1 MKLLRKLIWRS
12 VLIQDN
18 KKVNVQGISMYRNCN
33 YRDNETRYCW
43 LYTYEYRC
51 DFLFLSWKY
60 LTWPKKTKSII
71 IWIFL
76 HDIVI
81 KMSGMLQTLS
91 LIFES
96 YVMDSVL
103 NYVPY
108 GRTVSSI
115 LFLINV
121 VWIYFLRKRRETS
134 NQKEY
139 R

>member
-1 MKLLRKLIWRS
+1 MIWRS

-33 YRDNETRYCW
+33 YRDTLLLTLHLWIQMW
-43 LYTYEYRC
+43 LFVSFMKVFNVT
-51 DFLFLSWKY
+51 K
-60 LTWPKKTKSII
+60 KKTKSII

-121 VWIYFLRKRRETS
+121 VWIYLLRKRREIS
-134 NQKEY
+134 NHKEY